1 MYDNVTFITDVQGNS
16 KWESIVDILQK
27 ESLQE
32 GNDSIHPDK
41 FNVRET
47 QGKTILFPPF
57 WTHRH
62 QGAPVKIGTKYI
74 ATTWIVF
81 A

>member
-47 QGKTILFPPF
+47 QGKTILFL
-57 WTHRH
+57 
-62 QGAPVKIGTKYI
+62 
-74 ATTWIVF
+74 VF
-81 A
+81 NV